1 MPPSAG
7 AITSL
12 GPLGTLEHEGSERAP
27 QRGGVLRVLQHE
39 RALEVATAVQT
50 RGETEMPLQQSA
62 GFLEELEDVFLRH
75 TCSLGPLSIMLKT
88 ARTAEIQSNS
98 IYVKI
103 KASAA
108 KRSVLMSGHSKWH
121 SIKHKK
127 AATDSKRGRIF
138 TRLIKEMTVAAR
150 SGGGDLDANPRL
162 RLVVNTAKAANMPA
176 ENIKRAIMRGTGE
189 LPGVSYEEINYE
201 GYGPGGVAI
210 FMRTLTDNRN
220 RTVAELRHIL
230 SKNGGN
236 LGEGGCVAWMFERKG
251 YLVVEKA
258 AASEEKLLDLV
269 LGNGGDDMTE
279 DGDNYE
285 IFSAPEKFEALKAAL
300 EAAEHPPGCLRSL
313 HGPPEL
319 HQARGQGGSNHA
331 EAHGSSR
338 GPGRHPER
346 LVQLRH

>member
-1 MPPSAG
+1 
-7 AITSL
+7 
-12 GPLGTLEHEGSERAP
+12 
-27 QRGGVLRVLQHE
+27 
-39 RALEVATAVQT
+39 
-50 RGETEMPLQQSA
+50 
-62 GFLEELEDVFLRH
+62 
-75 TCSLGPLSIMLKT
+75 
-88 ARTAEIQSNS
+88 
-98 IYVKI
+98 
-103 KASAA
+103 
-108 KRSVLMSGHSKWH
+108 MSGHSKWH

-127 AATDSKRGRIF
+127 AATGSKRGRIF

-150 SGGGDLDANPRL
+150 SGGGDVDANPRL

-251 YLVVEKA
+251 YLVVEKV

-269 LGNGGDDMTE
+269 LGNGGDDMAE
-279 DGDNYE
+279 DGDNFE
-285 IFSAPEKFEALKAAL
+285 IFSTPEKFEALKAAL
-300 EAAEHPPGCLRSL
+300 EAANIPLAASEVSL
-313 HGPPEL
+313 VPQNYIKLEGKEAQTML
-319 HQARGQGGSNHA
+319 KLMEALEDQEDIQNVWSNFDID
-331 EAHGSSR
+331 EAALQEAS
-338 GPGRHPER
+338 
-346 LVQLRH
+346 